1 MGGAWG
7 RGGEEEGGG
16 GGGGGDLQS
25 GQMTT
30 LVGGGMARD
39 LLGTLEEEVVNESEG
54 PDPPS
59 DRDPPSS
66 KLSLPPLPPPDG

>member
-1 MGGAWG
+1 
-7 RGGEEEGGG
+7 
-16 GGGGGDLQS
+16 
-25 GQMTT
+25 MTT